1 MADASRATAYHA
13 SSTQPQRDAASRWS
27 GAGAA
32 ACVHARNGNIHT
44 RNKLSAGA
52 RFVAP
57 DAHPATSRPTGVVG
71 SALVPSPS
79 LPVASPA
86 AFACARIALFT
97 AAAREPI
104 KECRQCASTQPAL
117 SLRHCGCSAQN
128 RARPR
133 APMAKQLNTR
143 TRGPGLMASTV
154 LSARRTLVHCQFG
167 VVFLLKHLRLV
178 LCARTP

>member
-1 MADASRATAYHA
+1 MRATA
-13 SSTQPQRDAASRWS
+13 TRAARATATAAV
-27 GAGAA
+27 GGRCLQGDGVPCFFNTAA
-32 ACVHARNGNIHT
+32 AGRGFTLVWRGSGGVCARAQRQHSHTQQAVSGSAFRCTRRGNMH
-44 RNKLSAGA
+44 
-52 RFVAP
+52 
-57 DAHPATSRPTGVVG
+57 HPATSRPTGVVG

-133 APMAKQLNTR
+133 APMAKQLIR
-143 TRGPGLMASTV
+143 VRMGPGSWPAQ
-154 LSARRTLVHCQFG
+154 C
-167 VVFLLKHLRLV
+167 
-178 LCARTP
+178 